1 MSTDH
6 HSLEC
11 LESGNAEFWQGR
23 LRSRAKPLPTHL
35 ARSNV
40 SQALSSV
47 FQQLPGYGGGH
58 GTVRGEHDSRLSV
71 EGIGVRNRRRRSG
84 CQGVGEGGRQGRVKR
99 ASETDR
105 GAHARVSHLSGPFI
119 DSKMIGRER
128 ERETRHPY
136 TWRKQDIGPGSPQTA
151 SFWCHP
157 EATEARIMEPGT
169 FKFYTYSQEEAEQWR
184 QILTSAPH
192 RQA

>member
-47 FQQLPGYGGGH
+47 FQQLPGYGAGH

-71 EGIGVRNRRRRSG
+71 EGVGVRNRRRRSG
-84 CQGVGEGGRQGRVKR
+84 CQGVGEGGGGF
-99 ASETDR
+99 AIFT
-105 GAHARVSHLSGPFI
+105 
-119 DSKMIGRER
+119 
-128 ERETRHPY
+128 
-136 TWRKQDIGPGSPQTA
+136 
-151 SFWCHP
+151 
-157 EATEARIMEPGT
+157 
-169 FKFYTYSQEEAEQWR
+169 
-184 QILTSAPH
+184 
-192 RQA
+192 